1 MAPERGG
8 SLEPMQ
14 LRDGIV
20 AVVKSDC
27 PTCRL
32 VAPVLAGLAAT
43 VISEDDDAGLEAS
56 YRNEIITVPTLLRVE
71 GGRETARIEGW
82 SRPQWEAFTGVEGL
96 GPDLP
101 EHRPGCGARAV
112 DPATARELAV
122 RFGAARLRSRRVE
135 LAEQEDEAEAC
146 FDRGWSDG
154 LPVVPPTEGRVLA
167 MLDGTTR
174 APDEVVAVVPPD
186 LVECTV
192 EKVAV
197 NAVLAGCQPE
207 YLPVVLAAVEAACTD
222 EFNIHGLL
230 ATTYFSGPV
239 VIVNGPIARA
249 IGMNSGVNALG
260 QGNRANATIGRAL
273 QLVIRNVG
281 GGRPGEVDRATLGN
295 PGKYTFCFA
304 EDEEGLAVGAAV
316 GGARLPRAS
325 TVTLFAGEG
334 PSGIVDQL
342 SRTPDSLARSLA
354 AGLRGVAHPKLAI
367 GFDAVLVVSPEH
379 ARVPRGGLVQGPAA
393 QGAPRAP
400 DRARLGARPGRR
412 RVRRGAAGFPG
423 RCRRHQVPAR
433 RPADRPR
440 GRARRAVL
448 GDHRRLDQRRAGAN
462 PVTLG
467 EVRPGVRGVLLDPTG
482 ERRPARRERVARP
495 PSLEGRTVALLD
507 ISKARGDVFLDR
519 LDELLTERGLRVV
532 RFASPRS
539 PSRRRSTCATRSRRS
554 ATWSSRRWPIEAAA
568 RRAVCTTS
576 PISKAGLPGVFV
588 ASTEFVDAAEAQA
601 EALGFDTARVRR
613 PPHPGPHRRRDAG
626 AGRQRSTRSSG
637 R

>member
-1 MAPERGG
+1 MAPERAGG
-8 SLEPMQ
+8 SLEAMQ
-14 LRDGIV
+14 LPDGIV

-32 VAPVLAGLAAT
+32 VAPVLEALAAT
-43 VISEDDDAGLEAS
+43 VISEDDDTGLETS
-56 YRNEIITVPTLLRVE
+56 YRNGIITVPTLLRVE

-82 SRPQWEAFTGVEGL
+82 SRPQWEAFTRVEGL

-167 MLDGTTR
+167 MLDGTPR
-174 APDEVVAVVPPD
+174 PPDEVVAVVPPD

-197 NAVLAGCQPE
+197 NAVLAGCKPE
-207 YLPVVLAAVEAACTD
+207 YLPVVLTAVEAACTD
-222 EFNIHGLL
+222 AFNAHGLL

-249 IGMNSGVNALG
+249 IGMNSGGNVLG

-295 PGKYTFCFA
+295 PGKLTFCFA
-304 EDEEGLAVGAAV
+304 EDEVGSPWEPLSV
-316 GGARLPRAS
+316 ERGFPPGAS

-354 AGLRGVAHPKLAI
+354 GGLRGVAHPKLAL

-379 ARVPRGGLVQGPAA
+379 ARVFREAGW
-393 QGAPRAP
+393 
-400 DRARLGARPGRR
+400 DKARLRKELLELLTLPGSEL
-412 RVRRGAAGFPG
+412 VRGAGECAEGLPEFLADTPVTKFQPEGLLIVHAG
-423 RCRRHQVPAR
+423 
-433 RPADRPR
+433 
-440 GRARRAVL
+440 GRAGLFSSIIGGWVN
-448 GDHRRLDQRRAGAN
+448 GDAGSR
-462 PVTLG
+462 PVTL
-467 EVRPGVRGVLLDPTG
+467 EVRP
-482 ERRPARRERVARP
+482 
-495 PSLEGRTVALLD
+495 
-507 ISKARGDVFLDR
+507 
-519 LDELLTERGLRVV
+519 
-532 RFASPRS
+532 
-539 PSRRRSTCATRSRRS
+539 
-554 ATWSSRRWPIEAAA
+554 
-568 RRAVCTTS
+568 
-576 PISKAGLPGVFV
+576 
-588 ASTEFVDAAEAQA
+588 
-601 EALGFDTARVRR
+601 
-613 PPHPGPHRRRDAG
+613 
-626 AGRQRSTRSSG
+626 
-637 R
+637 